1 MEKLGPGVDRGTLYS
16 NQDFDF
22 FYRGLEQK
30 QLLVQKC
37 STCGRLRNPPGPA
50 CPSCHSLDWGTLELS
65 GMGTVFS
72 HTVHYHPPLPSFAVP
87 HPVILAE
94 MAEGI
99 RMLGAADATA
109 PQDIYIGAPVSV
121 EFVRRGDRAGFRF
134 RIAESS
140 NA

>member
-1 MEKLGPGVDRGTLYS
+1 MEEQAPGGDRIAPLS
-16 NQDFDF
+16 NRDFDF

-30 QLLVQKC
+30 RLLVQKC
-37 STCGRLRNPPGPA
+37 SSCGALRNPPGPCCPA
-50 CPSCHSLDWGTLELS
+50 CRSLDWDALALS

-72 HTVHYHPPLPSFAVP
+72 HTVHHHPPLPSFLVP

-99 RMLGAADATA
+99 RMLGAADGTA
-109 PQDIYIGAPVSV
+109 PQDISIGAPVSV

-134 RIAESS
+134 RIAESR
-140 NA
+140 NV